1 MRFIGRENELEALI
15 QRYDSGK
22 AELFIMYGRRR
33 IGKSELLLHI
43 ANGAKRAKGAK
54 GRRHVY
60 YEASLQDEALNLR
73 DFQHS
78 VVSSLPGDAVLS
90 GVAFHDWHGA
100 LTLLAER
107 ARTERLLV
115 ILDEFPYLCKGNP
128 ALPSIIQRFW
138 DNTGRHT
145 KMFLILCGS
154 SVSFMEDEVLGERS
168 PLFGRRTGQ
177 LKLEGLRPA
186 SVFKFSEGWPVRDR
200 LKTYGIFGNI
210 PAYLNLIEE
219 KTKLADMLT
228 ATAFS
233 PTGFL
238 YNEVFFILQQELRE
252 PARYNSVLR
261 ALAEGKTS
269 IGEIANISGCEN
281 TPTAAR
287 YLTTLIELGIVE
299 KTAPFFSRAPEKSRN
314 NRYRIS
320 DHFIRF
326 WYRFVLPNQTAI
338 RSMSGKA
345 VVKNGVLPF
354 LDDFMGDAFESLCR
368 DFLVYD
374 WLPKSELYIKRIGRH
389 WDRDF
394 DIDICAELGDGSL
407 IMGECK
413 WGEPIT
419 YGYLEKLRIRVKSLI
434 ADHEVRLA
442 LFSGRGLFSK
452 ELREASTRGEVM
464 LIGPDELIQ
473 EKGNPDLSG

>member
-1 MRFIGRENELEALI
+1 MVRFIGRKNELDALI
-15 QRYDSGK
+15 QRYDGRK
-22 AELFIMYGRRR
+22 AELFVVYGRRR

-43 ANGAKRAKGAK
+43 AK
-54 GRRHVY
+54 GRRSVY

-73 DFQHS
+73 DFQSS
-78 VVSSLPGDAVLS
+78 VVSSFPGDAVLS
-90 GVAFHDWHGA
+90 GISFHDWQGA

-107 ARTERLLV
+107 ARTKRLLV

-128 ALPSIIQRFW
+128 ALPSLIQRFW
-138 DNTGRHT
+138 DNVGRHT

-154 SVSFMEDEVLGERS
+154 SVSFMENEVLGEKS
-168 PLFGRRTGQ
+168 PLYGRRTGQ
-177 LKLEGLRPA
+177 LKLEGLPP
-186 SVFKFSEGWPVRDR
+186 SSSFKFSDGWPVRDR

-210 PAYLNLIEE
+210 PAYLNLIEH
-219 KTKLADMLT
+219 KVKLPEMLT

-269 IGEIANISGCEN
+269 IGEIATISGCEN

-287 YLTTLIELGIVE
+287 YLATLMELGIVE

-314 NRYRIS
+314 HHYRIS

-338 RSMSGKA
+338 RAMSGKA
-345 VVKNGVLPF
+345 VVKNDVIPF

-374 WLPKSELYIKRIGRH
+374 WAPRNELYVKKIGRH

-407 IMGECK
+407 LMGECK
-413 WGEPIT
+413 WGEAIT
-419 YGYLEKLRIRVKSLI
+419 FRHLEKLRARMKPITGDQK
-434 ADHEVRLA
+434 VRLA
-442 LFSGRGLFSK
+442 LFSGRGDFSK
-452 ELREASTRGEVM
+452 ELLEAGKREEVL

-473 EKGNPDLSG
+473 DKR

>member
-1 MRFIGRENELEALI
+1 MMRFIGRENELEALI
-15 QRYDSGK
+15 QRYDGRK
-22 AELFIMYGRRR
+22 AELFVVYGRRR

-43 ANGAKRAKGAK
+43 AK
-54 GRRHVY
+54 GRRSVY

-73 DFQHS
+73 DFQSS
-78 VVSSLPGDAVLS
+78 VVSSFPGDAVLS
-90 GVAFHDWHGA
+90 GVSFHDWQGA

-128 ALPSIIQRFW
+128 ALPSLIQRFW
-138 DNTGRHT
+138 DNVGRHT

-154 SVSFMEDEVLGERS
+154 SVSFMENEVLGEKS
-168 PLFGRRTGQ
+168 PLYGRRTGQ
-177 LKLEGLRPA
+177 LKLEGLPP
-186 SVFKFSEGWPVRDR
+186 SSSFKFSEGWPVRDR

-210 PAYLNLIEE
+210 PAYLSLIEHQV
-219 KTKLADMLT
+219 KLQEMLT

-269 IGEIANISGCEN
+269 IGEIATISGCEN

-287 YLTTLIELGIVE
+287 YLTTLMELGIVE

-314 NRYRIS
+314 HRYRIF

-345 VVKNGVLPF
+345 VVKNDVIPF
-354 LDDFMGDAFESLCR
+354 LDYFMGDAFESLCR

-374 WLPKSELYIKRIGRH
+374 WAPKNELYIKRIGRH

-407 IMGECK
+407 LMGECK
-413 WGEPIT
+413 WGEAIT
-419 YGYLEKLRIRVKSLI
+419 SRHMEKLRLRIKPVTGDRK
-434 ADHEVRLA
+434 VRLA
-442 LFSGRGLFSK
+442 LFSGRGDFSK
-452 ELREASTRGEVM
+452 ELREAGKKKEVL

-473 EKGNPDLSG
+473 EER